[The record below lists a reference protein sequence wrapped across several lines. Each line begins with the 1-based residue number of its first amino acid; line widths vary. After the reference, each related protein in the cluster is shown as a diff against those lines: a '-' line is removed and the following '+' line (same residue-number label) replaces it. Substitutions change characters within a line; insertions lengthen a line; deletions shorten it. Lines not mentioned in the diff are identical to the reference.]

1 MSAGLAVNAYRQV
14 ARQGVPEDKLL
25 VLGLDGILEYMRR
38 AKAAVD
44 GGALADKVF
53 AMNRA
58 QQLVEHLLAALPE
71 EGDAQR
77 GALTQRLAGIY
88 RYVLERL
95 YHANIFDDTA
105 ALDDCAAVVVALR
118 DSWVEGLQQQA

>member
-14 ARQGVPEDKLL
+14 ARQGIPEDKLL
-25 VLGLDGILEYMRR
+25 VLGLDGVLEYMRR
-38 AKAAVD
+38 AKAAID

-53 AMNRA
+53 ALNRA

-77 GALTQRLAGIY
+77 GALTQRLAGVY

-95 YHANIFDDTA
+95 YYANIFDDVA
-105 ALDDCAAVVVALR
+105 ALDDCGAVVVALR
-118 DSWVEGLQQQA
+118 DSWIEGLQQA

>member
-38 AKAAVD
+38 AKVAID
-44 GGALADKVF
+44 GGALTDKVF

-71 EGDAQR
+71 EGDAQH

-88 RYVLERL
+88 RYLLERL
-95 YHANIFDDTA
+95 YHANIFDDLA
-105 ALDDCAAVVVALR
+105 ALDDCAAVVAALR
-118 DSWVEGLQQQA
+118 DSWVEGLQQPA

>member
-14 ARQGVPEDKLL
+14 ARQGIPEDKLL
-25 VLGLDGILEYMRR
+25 VLGLDGVLEYMRR
-38 AKAAVD
+38 AKAAIG

-53 AMNRA
+53 ALNRA

>member
-38 AKAAVD
+38 AKAAID

-58 QQLVEHLLAALPE
+58 QQLVEHLLAALPD

-88 RYVLERL
+88 RYLLERL
-95 YHANIFDDTA
+95 YHANIFDDVA
-105 ALDDCAAVVVALR
+105 ALDDCAAVVAALR
-118 DSWVEGLQQQA
+118 DSWVEGLQQA